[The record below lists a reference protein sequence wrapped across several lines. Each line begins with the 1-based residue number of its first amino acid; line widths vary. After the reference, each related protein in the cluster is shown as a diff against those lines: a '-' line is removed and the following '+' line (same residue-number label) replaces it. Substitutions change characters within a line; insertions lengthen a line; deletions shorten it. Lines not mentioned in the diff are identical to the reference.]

1 MSEFHDGNEPRRGP
15 NEASAGRPR
24 FALRTLPTTAEPEID
39 GSVVLT
45 GLLDVTTAVGF
56 DVAVPEPSAFA
67 ALTCERILKPASASR
82 RV

>member
-1 MSEFHDGNEPRRGP
+1 M
-15 NEASAGRPR
+15 
-24 FALRTLPTTAEPEID
+24 RTLPTTAGPEID

-45 GLLDVTTAVGF
+45 GLAAVMTAVGF
-56 DVAVPEPSAFA
+56 DVAVSEPSALV